1 MALLFFFFGSRTIYC
16 RYVRI
21 SILTF
26 VNQSRLFVRDNKTGL
41 HKFSNDY
48 ETHKANINANIGVA
62 KTYTKVND
70 KPNDIDN
77 EAIDIM
83 KNDISNQKAPSIKD
97 LFN

>member
-1 MALLFFFFGSRTIYC
+1 M
-16 RYVRI
+16 
-21 SILTF
+21 
-26 VNQSRLFVRDNKTGL
+26 
-41 HKFSNDY
+41 
-48 ETHKANINANIGVA
+48 

-97 LFN
+97 LFNSVN